1 MIGHTHHT
9 AIKQHS
15 STIAE
20 FDIHRKPKIRK
31 SVFLHGQEISY
42 FSAAVSGSISYC
54 LMFLG
59 VIGTHTGTK
68 IIATTP
74 KSDEK
79 NATILWKNG
88 MLEVRVKK
96 VLKKKA

>member
-1 MIGHTHHT
+1 M
-9 AIKQHS
+9 
-15 STIAE
+15 
-20 FDIHRKPKIRK
+20 
-31 SVFLHGQEISY
+31 
-42 FSAAVSGSISYC
+42 SGSISYC